1 MYSRQREQYERK
13 SGLVFGMVENDSLA
27 SDCERFSAAELS
39 MILHHSNDNY
49 FSLHAFLC
57 FQFFE
62 LVLFYIKKK
71 NPNDKGEKFK
81 ICS

>member
-27 SDCERFSAAELS
+27 SDYERFSAAELS